1 MEYAIDAT
9 IHEAGSNGGIS
20 SSDGLITTRSN
31 SVYFFRIA
39 ILSEAEPLRASF
51 VRCLVRLL
59 PIVLIH
65 SLRAAPD
72 FASFY

>member
-9 IHEAGSNGGIS
+9 IYEAGSNGSVGA
-20 SSDGLITTRSN
+20 SDGLITTRSN
-31 SVYFFRIA
+31 SAYFFRIA

-59 PIVLIH
+59 PIVSIH
-65 SLRAAPD
+65 SSRAALV
-72 FASFY
+72 FFSFY